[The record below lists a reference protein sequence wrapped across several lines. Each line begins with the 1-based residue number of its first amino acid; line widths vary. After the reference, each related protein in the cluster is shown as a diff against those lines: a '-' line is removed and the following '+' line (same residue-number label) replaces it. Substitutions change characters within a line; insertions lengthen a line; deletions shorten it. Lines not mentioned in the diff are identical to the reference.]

1 MLIKLNG
8 KELILEQEISL
19 LEFLISRQ
27 IDPRLA
33 IIEHNEQ
40 IIKNED
46 LANVIIKENDTLE
59 VLRFI
64 GGG

>member
-1 MLIKLNG
+1 MLIKVNG
-8 KELILEQEISL
+8 KELSLEQEISL

-40 IIKNED
+40 ILKNED
-46 LANVIIKENDTLE
+46 WANVIIKENDTLE

>member
-1 MLIKLNG
+1 MLIKVNG
-8 KELILEQEISL
+8 KELSLEQEISL
-19 LEFLISRQ
+19 LEFLISQ
-27 IDPRLA
+27 KIDPRLA

-46 LANVIIKENDTLE
+46 WANVIIKENDTLE

>member
-1 MLIKLNG
+1 MLIKVNG
-8 KELILEQEISL
+8 KELILEKEISL

-46 LANVIIKENDTLE
+46 WANVLIKENDTLE

>member
-1 MLIKLNG
+1 MQIKLNG
-8 KELILEQEISL
+8 KELILEKEISL
-19 LEFLISRQ
+19 LEFLITRQ

-33 IIEHNEQ
+33 IIEHNEL
-40 IIKNED
+40 IINNED
-46 LANVIIKENDTLE
+46 WANVLIKENDSLE